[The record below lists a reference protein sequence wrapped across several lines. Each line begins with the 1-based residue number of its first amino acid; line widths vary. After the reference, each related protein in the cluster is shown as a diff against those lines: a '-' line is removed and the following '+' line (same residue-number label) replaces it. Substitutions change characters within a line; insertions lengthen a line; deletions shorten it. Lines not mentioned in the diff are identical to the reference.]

1 MPQHSPLH
9 KPLPVN
15 GLESETTDSPISH
28 PLDPLHEAHQRIRE
42 LELELAKTKLDK
54 VEAECRNQDLN
65 HKLTTISETHLKGMG
80 SGITGSN
87 TGPTSWQPWLS
98 KTLNTIQEKVN
109 TTKRDIP
116 TFQAHVPLEGI
127 AIATS
132 EVSDNLSHT
141 SATYL

>member
-9 KPLPVN
+9 KPLPLN
-15 GLESETTDSPISH
+15 GLEPETSDSTISH
-28 PLDPLHEAHQRIRE
+28 PLDPLHEAQQRIRE

-65 HKLTTISETHLKGMG
+65 HKLTTISEIHQKATGG
-80 SGITGSN
+80 VSSG
-87 TGPTSWQPWLS
+87 PASWQPWLS

-127 AIATS
+127 GIAAS
-132 EVSDNLSHT
+132 EVRKNDLS
-141 SATYL
+141 LKKL

>member
-9 KPLPVN
+9 KPLPLN
-15 GLESETTDSPISH
+15 GLETDTTDSPISH
-28 PLDPLHEAHQRIRE
+28 PLDPLHEAQQRIRE

-65 HKLTTISETHLKGMG
+65 HKLTTISDIHHKG
-80 SGITGSN
+80 SGGGGVTGGSA
-87 TGPTSWQPWLS
+87 GPASWQPWLS

-127 AIATS
+127 GIAAS
-132 EVSDNLSHT
+132 EVK
-141 SATYL
+141 